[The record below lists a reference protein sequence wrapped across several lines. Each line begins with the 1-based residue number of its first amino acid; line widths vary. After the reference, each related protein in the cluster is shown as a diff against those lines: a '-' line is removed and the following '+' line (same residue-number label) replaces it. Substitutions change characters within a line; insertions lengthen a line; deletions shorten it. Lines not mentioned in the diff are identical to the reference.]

1 VSGVVNGYTIEPKA
15 DLSGANLSGAD
26 LSEANLNGANLH
38 GADLRGAKL
47 HGADLRGA
55 NLRWADLRW
64 ADLRGAN
71 LYGAN
76 LHGADLS
83 GADLSEADLYGAD
96 LSEANLREADLTM
109 ADLNGAKLP
118 DGRTLK
124 EYLAWLPSGL
134 LTIGG
139 KSLVEVA
146 STWGNHTWT
155 DCPMAKVFGARSLG
169 DVPECHRQAA
179 ALFVALFDGGH
190 LPRPEEETA

>member
-1 VSGVVNGYTIEPKA
+1 VNGVVNGYTIEPNA
-15 DLSGANLSGAD
+15 NLRGANLSGAD
-26 LSEANLNGANLH
+26 LRGADLTMANLNGAN
-38 GADLRGAKL
+38 L

-55 NLRWADLRW
+55 NLRWADLRV
-64 ADLRGAN
+64 ALLRGAN

-76 LHGADLS
+76 LNGANLS

-96 LSEANLREADLTM
+96 LREANLREADLTM

-124 EYLAWLPSGL
+124 EYVAWLPSGL
-134 LTIGG
+134 LTLGG

-155 DCPMAKVFGARSLG
+155 DCPMATAFGARSLG

-190 LPRPEEETA
+190 LPRPEVQS